1 MTANGSGRTFDVAI
15 LGGGLSGSLLGAILA
30 KQGVSV
36 VIIEEDVHPR
46 FAVGES
52 TTPHTSLLI
61 SLLAERLGMPEIE
74 HIAYP
79 ERLPKHVC
87 TTSGL
92 KRFFGFVYQRP
103 GQPYDP
109 REGFQIGTNSKDEN
123 HWFRQDIDAY
133 LFHLAVK
140 YGAVPM
146 QKTQV
151 KSRQATAGSTRDT

>member
-1 MTANGSGRTFDVAI
+1 MMDNAEHTFDVAI
-15 LGGGLSGSLLGAILA
+15 LGGGLSGSMLGAILA

-36 VIIEEDVHPR
+36 AIIEEDVHPR

-61 SLLAERLGMPEIE
+61 SLLAERFRMPEIE

-79 ERLPKHVC
+79 ERLPQHVC

-103 GQPYDP
+103 GLPYDS
-109 REGFQIGTNSKDEN
+109 RESEKGHVVSP
-123 HWFRQDIDAY
+123 H
-133 LFHLAVK
+133 VK
-140 YGAVPM
+140 
-146 QKTQV
+146 Q
-151 KSRQATAGSTRDT
+151 